1 MWLNFTSARSSSTA
15 LAMILHPTRSCSTY
29 SSISKMISSTA
40 GITMLILGRLGPI
53 SLASE
58 FRGGILEQVAFDAAP
73 IRPLSERVTWRE
85 ITQDVPFGQDE
96 RHHADD
102 GPATGRRPCLS
113 FRRRRVRAPDEPYF
127 FAFFFFDFLKP
138 TLPALGS

>member
-1 MWLNFTSARSSSTA
+1 VAQLHERA
-15 LAMILHPTRSCSTY
+15 LLKHGTGNDLAPNAQLQHVFVNLQDDLFDS
-29 SSISKMISSTA
+29 
-40 GITMLILGRLGPI
+40 GHHMLILGRLRPI

-58 FRGGILEQVAFDAAP
+58 FRGGVLEQVAFDAAP

-113 FRRRRVRAPDEPYF
+113 FRRRKVRAPNDFYF